1 MLKVEEGG
9 RTFSAIKQNLWLYNQ
24 EVYERTQV
32 ILLTVLAGNCRV
44 SCMMSCDIKNPL
56 CIIIISR
63 ADVMEYENVNPQSH
77 VVCEG
82 IKEHLKP

>member
-9 RTFSAIKQNLWLYNQ
+9 RTFSAIKQNLWLQNQ
-24 EVYERTQV
+24 EVDERTQV
-32 ILLTVLAGNCRV
+32 ILLTVLAGNCRL
-44 SCMMSCDIKNPL
+44 SYMMSCDIKNSL

-63 ADVMEYENVNPQSH
+63 ADVMKYENLNPQSN